1 MWFIING
8 AGERCRAVNNEEDA
22 IRLVEITEWYV
33 DYVYSNDD
41 FMC

>member
-1 MWFIING
+1 MRFIING
-8 AGERCRAVNNEEDA
+8 AGERCRAVNTEEDA

-33 DYVYSNDD
+33 DYDD